1 MLRRIG
7 NDMMKKIYIILS
19 IVITLLIGYKGYSLY
34 NNCME
39 INRLEKKIS
48 DKSSVDDKYS
58 MVLDSII
65 NEVGDFDNI
74 EDEVILLEN
83 RYNENEDKLKT
94 LEGNLESILSEN
106 TSVENRIVI
115 RAAEIKERDSKKLIG
130 GNYVYNQFPNYPTGC
145 ESVALY
151 LLLKY
156 NGVSTTVDDIV
167 DNLKKGDMPY
177 LVGSTYYG
185 SDPEEVFV
193 GDPRSSYS
201 YGVYN
206 KPLVE
211 VANMYKSGINSRIG
225 LGFDD
230 MLSLVKGNKP
240 VLVWVSIN
248 LNKSYVSSTWVDK
261 DSGRTIKWLA
271 GEHAVVVIGYDS
283 ENVIVSDPY
292 TGSIRYFNKEVFKDR
307 YNYFGRRAMYY

>member
-1 MLRRIG
+1 
-7 NDMMKKIYIILS
+7 MKKIYIVLS
-19 IVITLLIGYKGYSLY
+19 IVITLLIGYNGYCLY

-39 INRLEKKIS
+39 IKRLEKKIS
-48 DKSSVDDKYS
+48 DKSSVDSEYS

-65 NEVGDFDNI
+65 NEVGTFDNI

-83 RYNENEDKLKT
+83 RYNDNEEELKS
-94 LEGNLESILSEN
+94 LEDNLESILSEN
-106 TSVENRIVI
+106 TTVENRIVK
-115 RAAEIKERDSKKLIG
+115 REAEIKERDSKKLIG
-130 GNYVYNQFPNYPTGC
+130 GNYVYSQFPSYPTGC

-156 NGVSTTVDDIV
+156 NGVNTTVDDIV

-225 LGFDD
+225 LAFDD

-248 LNKSYVSSTWVDK
+248 LSKPYVSSTWVDK
-261 DSGRTIKWLA
+261 DSGKTIKWLA

-307 YNYFGRRAMYY
+307 YNYFGRRALYY

>member
-1 MLRRIG
+1 
-7 NDMMKKIYIILS
+7 MKKIYIVLS
-19 IVITLLIGYKGYSLY
+19 IVITLLIGYKGYCLY

-39 INRLEKKIS
+39 IKRLEKKIS
-48 DKSSVDDKYS
+48 DKSSVDNEYS

-65 NEVGDFDNI
+65 SEVGDFDNI
-74 EDEVILLEN
+74 EDEVLLLEN
-83 RYNENEDKLKT
+83 RYNDNEEELNT
-94 LEGNLESILSEN
+94 LEDNLESILSEN
-106 TSVENRIVI
+106 TSVENRIVK
-115 RAAEIKERDSKKLIG
+115 REAEIKERDSKKLIG
-130 GNYVYNQFPNYPTGC
+130 GNYVYSQFPNYPTGC

-185 SDPEEVFV
+185 SDPEEAFI

-225 LGFDD
+225 LSFDD

-261 DSGRTIKWLA
+261 DSGKTIKWLA

-307 YNYFGRRAMYY
+307 YNYFGRRALYY

>member
-1 MLRRIG
+1 
-7 NDMMKKIYIILS
+7 MKKIYIVLS
-19 IVITLLIGYKGYSLY
+19 IVITLLIGYKGYCLY

-39 INRLEKKIS
+39 IKRLEKKIS
-48 DKSSVDDKYS
+48 DKSSVDNEYS

-74 EDEVILLEN
+74 EDEVVLLEN
-83 RYNENEDKLKT
+83 RYNENEEELNT
-94 LEGNLESILSEN
+94 LEDNLESILSEN
-106 TSVENRIVI
+106 TSVENRIVK
-115 RAAEIKERDSKKLIG
+115 REAEIKERDSKKLIG
-130 GNYVYNQFPNYPTGC
+130 GNYVYSQFPNYPTGC

-156 NGVSTTVDDIV
+156 NGVNTTVDDIV

-185 SDPEEVFV
+185 SDPEEAFI

-211 VANMYKSGINSRIG
+211 VANMYKSGINSRVG
-225 LGFDD
+225 LAFDD
-230 MLSLVKGNKP
+230 MLNLVKSNKP

-261 DSGRTIKWLA
+261 DSGKTIKWLA

-307 YNYFGRRAMYY
+307 YNYFGRRALYY

>member
-1 MLRRIG
+1 
-7 NDMMKKIYIILS
+7 MKKIYIVLS
-19 IVITLLIGYKGYSLY
+19 IVITLLIGYKGYCLY

-39 INRLEKKIS
+39 IKRLEKKIS
-48 DKSSVDDKYS
+48 DKSSVDSEYS

-65 NEVGDFDNI
+65 NEVGTFDNI
-74 EDEVILLEN
+74 EDEVVLLEN
-83 RYNENEDKLKT
+83 RYNENEEELNT
-94 LEGNLESILSEN
+94 LEDNLESILSEN
-106 TSVENRIVI
+106 TSVENRIVK
-115 RAAEIKERDSKKLIG
+115 REAEIKERDSKKLIG
-130 GNYVYNQFPNYPTGC
+130 GNYVYSQFSSYPTGC

-156 NGVSTTVDDIV
+156 NGVNTTVDDIV

-211 VANMYKSGINSRIG
+211 VANMYKSGINSRVG
-225 LGFDD
+225 LAFDD
-230 MLSLVKGNKP
+230 MLNLVKGNKP

-261 DSGRTIKWLA
+261 DSGKTIKWLA

-307 YNYFGRRAMYY
+307 YNYFGRRALYY